1 MTMERGVPYKF
12 HWTIYVL
19 IL

>member
-1 MTMERGVPYKF
+1 MTMERGIPYKF